1 MSEPLDW
8 NPIRALARRVLRE
21 GQPLSQT
28 DDVRE
33 LLFRSAREV
42 AISDADAARA
52 LASDAD
58 ALQLLEEISNRIS
71 KGSRRL
77 TRTISAVVR
86 CRDAGDVDGA
96 RQLLHD
102 VLAVEVVPLYQD
114 ILNTYLESLDDEP

>member
-21 GQPLSQT
+21 GQPLSLT

-33 LLFRSAREV
+33 LLLRSAREV
-42 AISDADAARA
+42 AISDADAARV

-58 ALQLLEEISNRIS
+58 ARQLLEEISNRIS

-86 CRDAGDVDGA
+86 CRDAGDVEGA

-102 VLAVEVVPLYQD
+102 VLTVEVVPLYQD

>member
-21 GQPLSQT
+21 GQPLSLT

-33 LLFRSAREV
+33 LLLRSAREV
-42 AISDADAARA
+42 AISDAEAARA

-102 VLAVEVVPLYQD
+102 VLTVEVVPLYQD